1 MHLLSYNTH
10 HYKKFKL
17 KDKASKHVQV
27 SKKCKFTWRRKKDVA
42 AAAAAAAAAAQALGQ
57 GISSSAFYVFYG
69 KLIIRILI
77 KKCSMAGSNKQN

>member
-27 SKKCKFTWRRKKDVA
+27 SKKCKFTWRKKDVA
-42 AAAAAAAAAAQALGQ
+42 AAAAAAAAHKHWGREFQVQ
-57 GISSSAFYVFYG
+57 HFMYF
-69 KLIIRILI
+69 
-77 KKCSMAGSNKQN
+77 MEN

>member
-27 SKKCKFTWRRKKDVA
+27 SKSANSLEKDVA
-42 AAAAAAAAAAQALGQ
+42 AQALAGNFKF
-57 GISSSAFYVFYG
+57 S
-69 KLIIRILI
+69 ILCILWKIDNKNTNKKMFNGLEEI
-77 KKCSMAGSNKQN
+77 KKIKQRPLKT

>member
-27 SKKCKFTWRRKKDVA
+27 SKKCKYTWRKKDVA
-42 AAAAAAAAAAQALGQ
+42 AAAAAAAHKHWGREFQVQ
-57 GISSSAFYVFYG
+57 HFMYF
-69 KLIIRILI
+69 
-77 KKCSMAGSNKQN
+77 MEN